1 MRKKR
6 KISQDRLAK
15 KMGVSRQ
22 TIYKWEADLN
32 TPEFNKIERLAEILD
47 ISYNLLLDDSIDLKE
62 YFNDNQE
69 PNDTLDNDNSD
80 IDNEQNETEKSMSKK
95 SIIIISIAICV
106 ALALAILIGTLFIND
121 NYTDTDTS
129 VNV

>member
-6 KISQDRLAK
+6 GISQDRLAK

-47 ISYNLLLDDSIDLKE
+47 ISYDLLLDDNIDLEEHFKSSE
-62 YFNDNQE
+62 ERENESDAENTDAAPVDSEDITSQKQKK
-69 PNDTLDNDNSD
+69 NSRG
-80 IDNEQNETEKSMSKK
+80 
-95 SIIIISIAICV
+95 
-106 ALALAILIGTLFIND
+106 LRLILK
-121 NYTDTDTS
+121 
-129 VNV
+129 